1 MSEPQPAIAC
11 HGLSCGY
18 QGSAILTEITL
29 TVPPGSVKA
38 LLGPNGCGK
47 STLLKTISGELNP
60 LKGTLEIAGRPASEM
75 TQRERAQKV
84 AFIPPEERTDFPF
97 LVREIVAMGRIPHSE
112 GLFDSKEDKLA
123 VEEAMNRAECGH
135 LADRL
140 IMNISAGE
148 RQRALLARALAQ
160 QAPILLMD
168 EPTSHLDPGHQVSF
182 ARLVRSLATSG
193 FTVLIALH
201 DLNLAA
207 HLADEAILIHEG
219 RITEDGPTRQVLE
232 SEGLDQAYATPFERI
247 KGSDGILRL
256 SPKFAER

>member
-1 MSEPQPAIAC
+1 MADSHPAVVCKA
-11 HGLSCGY
+11 LACGY
-18 QGSAILTEITL
+18 PGRPVLEGVDLTAQ
-29 TVPPGSVKA
+29 PGVVKA

-47 STLLKTISGELNP
+47 STLLKTVSGEIPPIGGALD
-60 LKGTLEIAGRPASEM
+60 IAGRPANQLS
-75 TQRERAQKV
+75 QRERAKLV

-112 GLFDSKEDKLA
+112 GLFDTQEDNAA
-123 VEEAMNRAECGH
+123 VEEAMQRAECAH
-135 LADRL
+135 LADRP

-182 ARLVRSLATSG
+182 TRLVRDLAKSE
-193 FTVLIALH
+193 FTILIALH

-207 HLADEAILIHEG
+207 HLADEAVLIQGG
-219 RITEDGPTRQVLE
+219 RIAAEGPIQSVLE
-232 SEGLDQAYATPFERI
+232 SDSLDQAYETPFERI

-256 SPKFAER
+256 SPRFAER